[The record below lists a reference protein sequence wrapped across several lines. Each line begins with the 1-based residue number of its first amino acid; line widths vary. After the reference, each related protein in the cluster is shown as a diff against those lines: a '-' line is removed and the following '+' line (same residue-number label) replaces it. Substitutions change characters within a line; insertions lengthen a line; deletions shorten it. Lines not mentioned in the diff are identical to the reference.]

1 MKIKNSIKLNTAV
14 ATVFFMSLLTAAITL
29 IGYRLF
35 RNSAME
41 RYISYTDTVLEY
53 SYRASVQYSFGDMIA
68 DREMPPEYEVLRE
81 ELNRIK
87 ESSDIEFLYAIY
99 FENIDDLHSLHYA
112 IRILKD
118 LT

>member
-1 MKIKNSIKLNTAV
+1 
-14 ATVFFMSLLTAAITL
+14 
-29 IGYRLF
+29 
-35 RNSAME
+35 ME

-81 ELNRIK
+81 ELNQIK
-87 ESSDIEFLYAIY
+87 ESSDIEYLYAIY

-112 IRILKD
+112 INAKTQKELSSGKPLSEIYSYMETLRGGQL
-118 LT
+118 